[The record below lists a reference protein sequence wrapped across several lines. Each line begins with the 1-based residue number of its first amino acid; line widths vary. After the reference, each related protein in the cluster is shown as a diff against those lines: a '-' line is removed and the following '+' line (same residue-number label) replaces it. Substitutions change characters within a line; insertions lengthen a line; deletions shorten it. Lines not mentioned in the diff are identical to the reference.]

1 MSAYAYRLTL
11 AADKFKHQAFRLT
24 PRNQVSKAAPRGLA
38 VRIASLFRDHEAE
51 GNDGIPVYS
60 EHVLPAL
67 PDASDQERI
76 QDAIQLFKDTFHRPY
91 IGSDAEKVVA
101 VKVKVQSPFLQKE
114 LKKHAE
120 IYNVRY
126 DNGCPVFDRPFQPIY
141 FARHELALKQQLYD
155 SSSNEYKLLGYLL
168 DQILNEEI
176 HDIIQESQDLED
188 EHKITWEY
196 LWTLFEYD
204 SIVVARAPE
213 GHEQAY
219 QVVKVQLLD
228 DEPPY
233 MNVVCQYV
241 SFDGHRFGFADK
253 TFTLPHFSGKK
264 SISDLAV
271 FPIRLA
277 GRGDDSNGE
286 DLSKAFLERGT
297 KVLGYQGVRHV
308 QIVPA
313 KMDRSRE
320 NYDQLLKDLGRGDVS
335 GLLLKVLL
343 DDQLINKWQQ
353 LHGRAIVDFHT
364 AARRNIRWQE
374 SLRPIYDT
382 AWVPPKRREDPKGK
396 APVLDWYDDTAGPST
411 SVDAEKKPP
420 GPILEDS
427 MARLSPEEQ
436 AKNREYVMNEDENL
450 VIMSPLLHA
459 FSLESKEWGKCE
471 VLSLPVETVMRLIS
485 GETVSVNVE
494 TVTDVNFSGEIYD
507 HLVANETHKQLLLDL
522 VESETL
528 PHQGL
533 EDPVSGKGR
542 FSS

>member
-1 MSAYAYRLTL
+1 
-11 AADKFKHQAFRLT
+11 
-24 PRNQVSKAAPRGLA
+24 
-38 VRIASLFRDHEAE
+38 LFRDREAE
-51 GNDGIPVYS
+51 GTDGIPVYS

-67 PDASDQERI
+67 PDPSDLERI
-76 QDAIQLFKDTFHRPY
+76 RDAIQLFKDIIHRPY
-91 IGSDAEKVVA
+91 IGSDAEKEVT
-101 VKVKVQSPFLQKE
+101 VKLKVQNPFLQKE
-114 LKKHAE
+114 LKKYAE
-120 IYNVRY
+120 MYNVRY
-126 DNGCPVFDRPFQPIY
+126 DNGCPVFERPFEPIY
-141 FARHELALKQQLYD
+141 FARHELALKRQQYD
-155 SSSNEYKLLGYLL
+155 SSSEEYELLSYLL
-168 DQILNEEI
+168 DKILSGEI
-176 HDIIQESQDLED
+176 YDLIQESQALED

-204 SIVVARAPE
+204 SIVIAKAPE

-219 QVVKVQLLD
+219 QVVKLQPVD
-228 DEPPY
+228 DDPPY

-253 TFTLPHFSGKK
+253 TITLPYFSGKK

-271 FPIRLA
+271 VPIRLA
-277 GRGDDSNGE
+277 GRGDHFNGE
-286 DLSKAFLERGT
+286 ELRNTFLERGR
-297 KVLGYQGVRHV
+297 KVLGYQGVHHV

-320 NYDQLLKDLGRGDVS
+320 NYDELLKDLGRGDVS
-335 GLLLKVLL
+335 GPLPKMLL
-343 DDQLINKWQQ
+343 DAQLIKKWQR

-382 AWVPPKRREDPKGK
+382 AWVPAKRREDPKGK
-396 APVLDWYDDTAGPST
+396 APALDWHSDTTDP
-411 SVDAEKKPP
+411 DAEKKTP

-436 AKNREYVMNEDENL
+436 AKNREYVTKEDENL

-459 FSLESKEWGKCE
+459 FSIESKEWGM
-471 VLSLPVETVMRLIS
+471 LSRPVETVMRLTP
-485 GETVSVNVE
+485 GGTVSVNVE
-494 TVTDVNFSGEIYD
+494 AVTDVNFSGEIYD

-542 FSS
+542 FSSQRKAYRKKRF